1 MTNSDVDGGTPSDL
15 LAEGDCYLSDLRDA
29 EWALLEPLIP
39 KASPGERPRKTDVQ
53 AR

>member
-1 MTNSDVDGGTPSDL
+1 MWTEEHRRIYRR
-15 LAEGDCYLSDLRDA
+15 EGDCYLSDLRDA